1 MGKRKR
7 CQARLRVQI
16 RSLPTPDA
24 DGRITRAINI
34 LLIAAARHA
43 DLSEERTKPEEENT
57 LTRDS
62 AGGPNQ

>member
-1 MGKRKR
+1 MDKVKR
-7 CQARLRVQI
+7 CQAQLRVQI

-24 DGRITRAINI
+24 DSRITRAISI

-43 DLSEERTKPEEENT
+43 DLSEENTKPEKENN

-62 AGGPNQ
+62 AGGPN